1 MTYKVILESLIIIL
15 FPLLVYFLFLSLED
29 YNKYKKELLLKI
41 TIFTEIYL
49 LFIFEGNTISYYPIT
64 LLSLPML
71 ISLYK
76 KFTSFYMISLL
87 SMVVYCIFNGMPL
100 YFVLPDILFSIL
112 IYNFTP
118 KKDVNKSVNIF
129 ILYRTILALVYMFI
143 YPVGIFIY
151 LIRLLIYVIISKFV
165 ILVIKY
171 ADNVINY
178 KKTIENL
185 EKEKEIQKSLFQITH
200 EIKNPIAVCKG
211 YMEML
216 NEKTPLKKYQQYI
229 PIIKEEINRTLLIID
244 DFSSLSKVTINKE
257 VLDINVLIDDVV
269 NSIDIL
275 LKENNIVLNYKASED
290 EIYIMGDYNRLK
302 QVLVNIIKNS
312 KESLDERSD
321 GVISI
326 KTSKNKSS
334 IKIEI
339 NDNGIGMDEETLSK
353 VKDAFFTTK
362 KNGTGLGLY
371 LSNDIITKHNGVIE
385 YDSKKDKYTKC
396 TIKLPLYK
404 GCD

>member
-1 MTYKVILESLIIIL
+1 M
-15 FPLLVYFLFLSLED
+15 
-29 YNKYKKELLLKI
+29 
-41 TIFTEIYL
+41 
-49 LFIFEGNTISYYPIT
+49 
-64 LLSLPML
+64 
-71 ISLYK
+71 
-76 KFTSFYMISLL
+76 
-87 SMVVYCIFNGMPL
+87 
-100 YFVLPDILFSIL
+100 
-112 IYNFTP
+112 
-118 KKDVNKSVNIF
+118 
-129 ILYRTILALVYMFI
+129 
-143 YPVGIFIY
+143 
-151 LIRLLIYVIISKFV
+151 IISKFV

-216 NEKTPLKKYQQYI
+216 NEKTPLKKYQQYT

-257 VLDINVLIDDVV
+257 VLDINVLIEDVV

-275 LKENNIVLNYKASED
+275 LKENNIVLNYKISKD
-290 EIYIMGDYNRLK
+290 EVYIIGDYNRLK
-302 QVLVNIIKNS
+302 QVLVNIVKNS
-312 KESLDERSD
+312 KESLEDRSD
-321 GVISI
+321 GIISI
-326 KTSKNKSS
+326 KISKNKNSV
-334 IKIEI
+334 KIEI
-339 NDNGIGMDEETLSK
+339 DDNGIGMDEETLSK

>member
-1 MTYKVILESLIIIL
+1 MTYKLVLESLIIIL

-29 YNKYKKELLLKI
+29 YSKAKKDLLLKI

-49 LFIFEGNTISYYPIT
+49 LFIFEGNTISHYPIT
-64 LLSLPML
+64 LLTLPML

-76 KFTSFYMISLL
+76 KFTSLYIISLL
-87 SMVVYCIFNGMPL
+87 SMVVYCILSGTPL
-100 YFVLPDILFSIL
+100 YFVLFDILFSIF
-112 IYNFTP
+112 IYSFTV

-129 ILYRTILALVYMFI
+129 ILYRTLLAVVYMFI
-143 YPVGIFIY
+143 YPVGVFIY

-216 NEKTPLKKYQQYI
+216 NEKTPLKKYQQYT

-257 VLDINVLIDDVV
+257 VLDINVLIEDVV

-275 LKENNIVLNYKASED
+275 LKENNIVLNYKISKD
-290 EIYIMGDYNRLK
+290 EVYIIGDYNRLK
-302 QVLVNIIKNS
+302 QVLVNIVKNS
-312 KESLDERSD
+312 KESLEDRSD
-321 GVISI
+321 GIISI
-326 KTSKNKSS
+326 KISKNKNSV
-334 IKIEI
+334 KIEI
-339 NDNGIGMDEETLSK
+339 DDNGIGMDEETLSK

-385 YDSKKDKYTKC
+385 SDSKKDKYTKC

-404 GCD
+404 